1 MVAEFSSIHY
11 FIPTKVY
18 YLSSPLALCI
28 FCLLAGIGDGYSDF
42 VAPVHRV
49 FETYVTVNTIGRIKK
64 ETLVKYVVV
73 GETRKRNKHE
83 PFTHTLF
90 FIRVI

>member
-1 MVAEFSSIHY
+1 MYI
-11 FIPTKVY
+11 
-18 YLSSPLALCI
+18 LSTRRVR
-28 FCLLAGIGDGYSDF
+28 DGYSDF

-83 PFTHTLF
+83 PLTHTLF
-90 FIRVI
+90 FIRVMIIECNPTKASRISRDS